1 MALTRR
7 IARPLLA
14 STFLIG
20 SAQVLKDPRAAAEG
34 LRHYT
39 DKLVPMVQSRGLP
52 LPDDPAALARLAAA
66 LQLGAAAALALG
78 KAPRTSAAVLTAT
91 LVPSVVT
98 NNPFSADTDE
108 ATKKRNVAETAKQ
121 ASLVGGLILAS
132 VDTEGR
138 PGLAWRARR
147 ATRDARRQAG
157 HLAKETKLEARLAAK
172 SLG

>member
-34 LRHYT
+34 LRHYS
-39 DKLVPMVQSRGLP
+39 DSLVPKIRARGIP
-52 LPDDPAALARLAAA
+52 LPQDPTTLARLSAG
-66 LQLGAAAALALG
+66 LQLGAAGALALG
-78 KAPRTSAAVLTAT
+78 KAPRLSAAVLTAT
-91 LVPSVVT
+91 LLPSVAT
-98 NNPFSADTDE
+98 NNPFRSDVDP
-108 ATKKRNVAETAKQ
+108 ATKNRNVAETAKQ
-121 ASLVGGLILAS
+121 ASLVGGLILAA

-147 ATRDARRQAG
+147 ATTDAKRQAR
-157 HLAKETKLEARLAAK
+157 HLAKEAKLETRLAAK

>member
-14 STFLIG
+14 SSFIIG

-39 DKLVPMVQSRGLP
+39 DKLVPMAQSRGLP
-52 LPDDPAALARLAAA
+52 LPNDPATLARLAAA
-66 LQLGAAAALALG
+66 VQLSAAGALAMG
-78 KAPRTSAAVLTAT
+78 KAPRISAAVLTAT

-98 NNPFSADTDE
+98 NNPLKSDADA
-108 ATKKRNVAETAKQ
+108 ATKSRNVAETAKQ
-121 ASLVGGLILAS
+121 ASLVGGLILAT

-147 ATRDARRQAG
+147 ATADAKRQAR
-157 HLAKETKLEARLAAK
+157 HLAKEAKLETRLAAK
-172 SLG
+172 SLS